1 MRKNSSSPNRLM
13 ESIHLKRFA
22 DEGSRQAAAAA
33 EAAAAAAA
41 AHAAGRSAFR
51 GELKDKMATGRHEKA
66 TQLQRDEAV
75 HAAILRHQVTL
86 TPLPQLVPTLSKTPS
101 RSCCTWHAA
110 ASKHTRTC
118 VFLCVAVLTISMR
131 GVCGT
136 LSCRMMLSARS
147 CVWRWRW
154 LSSAHTGSR
163 TSAGRRQ
170 WTQQRALTPLR

>member
-1 MRKNSSSPNRLM
+1 MHSDNTLHAPCRFFEDVMRKNSSSPNRLM

-33 EAAAAAAA
+33 EAAATAAA
-41 AHAAGRSAFR
+41 AHAASRSAFR

-86 TPLPQLVPTLSKTPS
+86 TAPLPLALTLSQAPC
-101 RSCCTWHAA
+101 RSCCASHAA

-118 VFLCVAVLTISMR
+118 VCGCADHQHAWCV
-131 GVCGT
+131 
-136 LSCRMMLSARS
+136 
-147 CVWRWRW
+147 
-154 LSSAHTGSR
+154 
-163 TSAGRRQ
+163 
-170 WTQQRALTPLR
+170 